1 MNISV
6 TCRHMEVTESL
17 REYTLE
23 KTANQLKEFPRVESV
38 HVILDVQKHNHRA
51 EVVVQGAN
59 HIRVEADETST
70 DMYNSIDV
78 ALEKTARQLRKL
90 RDKVQDHKHVPLSV
104 IDRQLGGEI

>member
-6 TCRHMEVTESL
+6 TCRHMEVTDSL
-17 REYTLE
+17 REHALDR
-23 KTANQLKEFPRVESV
+23 TANQLKEFPRVESV

-51 EVVVQGAN
+51 EVVIQGAN

-78 ALEKTARQLRKL
+78 ALEKAAKQLRKL
-90 RDKVQDHKHVPLSV
+90 RDKVQDHKHIPLSA
-104 IDRQLGGEI
+104 IDRQHSGEI